1 VLGTIGLTVRY
12 GSKPIE
18 FEKRKMAIVVLSKE
32 QLPATIDTAI
42 AAVRGEMD
50 ELLAQQ
56 DKVRDVPKSKRVA

>member
-1 VLGTIGLTVRY
+1 MGTIGLAVRY

-56 DKVRDVPKSKRVA
+56 DMVRDVPKSKRVA